1 MKDKESR
8 VLRTLRKLILML
20 LDVTLV
26 NIATLAAI
34 ILVFQVSLPGGQN
47 RLGSFSLALSIVSL
61 LAFYI
66 CGFHKRIWVYF
77 GPAEVFVI
85 IKAVTAAYICQFCL
99 NILLFANYLPHSVFL
114 LSWMMAL
121 FLITG
126 SRLFWKIL
134 RSYNRLKQSSAHQK
148 PVLIVGAGGA
158 GAMVARAIRENDAGI
173 VPVGFIDDSAD
184 KQNMKLYNLPVLGK
198 RDDIPA
204 VVKKYGVKEI
214 IIAIPTASSK
224 TLRELVSISRL
235 TQARLKITPSVFNF
249 INGVMDL
256 SQIKDVEYEDLLHRE
271 PVKVNLDDIA
281 GYLHGKVALVT
292 GAGGSIG
299 SELCRQL
306 ASFGPSLIVLLGR
319 GENSIYEINM
329 DLARRYPMAGRAVE
343 IADVR
348 DRLRIEDIF
357 SRYRPDVVFHAAAH
371 KHVPLIEKSPYEAFI
386 NNVIGTLNVA
396 RAADIYNAK
405 KFILI
410 STDKAVNPQ
419 SVMGATKRVAEMII
433 QKMSTESSTVFAAVR
448 FGNVLGSRGS
458 VVHLFKKQIAS
469 GGPVTVTDP
478 SMVRYFMTIPE
489 AVQLVIQ
496 AGAMAR
502 GGEIFILDMG
512 EPVKIAELARDM
524 IILSGFKPDVD
535 IPITYTGVRPGE
547 KLFEELFTE
556 GERVNT
562 TIHERIMVTE
572 SRYSENDILND
583 LISHPFNQQLDD
595 NKALELL
602 MKLIPGYR
610 STCSSNVEG
619 K

>member
-1 MKDKESR
+1 MKAKDFR
-8 VLRTLRKLILML
+8 LLRTLRKLCLML
-20 LDVTLV
+20 LDVALI
-26 NIATLAAI
+26 NMATVVAI
-34 ILVFQVSLPGGQN
+34 ILIAQVSCLD
-47 RLGSFSLALSIVSL
+47 RYGSFAMTLSTLALF
-61 LAFYI
+61 AFYS
-66 CGFHKRIWVYF
+66 CGLHKRIWAYF
-77 GPAEVFVI
+77 GPAELLVI
-85 IKAVTAAYICQFCL
+85 LKAVTAIFICQLAL
-99 NILLFANYLPHSVFL
+99 NILLFANYLPPGVFL
-114 LSWMMAL
+114 LGWMMAL

-126 SRLFWKIL
+126 SRLFWRIL
-134 RSYNRLKQSSAHQK
+134 RSFKRLKQSSRQQK

-158 GAMVARAIRENDAGI
+158 GATVARAIQENDTGVA
-173 VPVGFIDDSAD
+173 PVGFIDDSAE

-198 RDDIPA
+198 REDLPA
-204 VVKKYGVKEI
+204 VVEKYGVKEI

-224 TLRELVSISRL
+224 TLRELVGFSRL
-235 TQARLKITPSVFNF
+235 TPARLKITPSVINF

-281 GYLHGKVALVT
+281 SYLDRRVVLVT

-306 ASFGPSLIVLLGR
+306 ASFGPSLIILLGR

-329 DLARRYPMAGRAVE
+329 DLANHYPTANRVVE
-343 IADVR
+343 IADIR
-348 DRLRIEDIF
+348 DRYRVEDIF

-386 NNVIGTLNVA
+386 NNVMGTLNVA
-396 RAADIYNAK
+396 RAADAYKAK
-405 KFILI
+405 VFVLI

-433 QKMSTESSTVFAAVR
+433 QKMNEESRTVFAAVR

-458 VVHLFKKQIAS
+458 VVHLFKKQIAA

-478 SMVRYFMTIPE
+478 NMVRYFMTIPE

-512 EPVKIAELARDM
+512 EPVKIADLARDM
-524 IILSGFKPDVD
+524 IILSGYKPDVD

-562 TIHERIMVTE
+562 TVHERIMVTG
-572 SRYSENDILND
+572 SRYLEADSLNE
-583 LISHPFNQQLDD
+583 LISQKYP
-595 NKALELL
+595 
-602 MKLIPGYR
+602 
-610 STCSSNVEG
+610 
-619 K
+619 

>member
-1 MKDKESR
+1 MIVKDTR
-8 VLRTLRKLILML
+8 ILRSIRKLLLML
-20 LDVTLV
+20 LDVMLI
-26 NIATLAAI
+26 NIATVAAI
-34 ILVFQVSLPGGQN
+34 ILFLQVNLLDRYGTFA
-47 RLGSFSLALSIVSL
+47 LTLSIL
-61 LAFYI
+61 FILASYI
-66 CGFHKRIWVYF
+66 CGFHKRIWAYF
-77 GPAEVFVI
+77 SPAEFLVI
-85 IKAVTAAYICQFCL
+85 LKAVTFTFICQLAL
-99 NILLFANYLPHSVFL
+99 NKLYYADYLPDSVFL
-114 LSWMMAL
+114 LSWMLAL
-121 FLITG
+121 FCITG
-126 SRLFWKIL
+126 SRCFWKIL
-134 RSYNRLKQSSAHQK
+134 RAFHRLKQSAHNQK

-158 GAMVARAIRENDAGI
+158 GAMVARAIQENDTGV
-173 VPVGFIDDSAD
+173 VPVGFIDDSSD

-198 RDDIPA
+198 REDIPA
-204 VVKKYGVKEI
+204 VVEKYAVKEI

-224 TLRELVSISRL
+224 SLRELVSFCRL
-235 TQARLKITPSVFNF
+235 TPARLRITPSVFSF
-249 INGVMDL
+249 INGIMDL

-281 GYLHGKVALVT
+281 GYLHGKVVLVT

-306 ASFGPSLIVLLGR
+306 ASFGPSLLVLLGR

-329 DLARRYPMAGRAVE
+329 DLACHYPTANLAVE

-348 DRLRIEDIF
+348 DRIRVNDIF
-357 SRYRPDVVFHAAAH
+357 SRYRPDVIFHAAAH
-371 KHVPLIEKSPYEAFI
+371 KHVPLVEKSPYEAFM
-386 NNVIGTLNVA
+386 NNIIGTLNVA
-396 RAADIYNAK
+396 QAADTFHAGV
-405 KFILI
+405 FVLI

-419 SVMGATKRVAEMII
+419 SVMGATKRVAEMVI
-433 QKMSTESSTVFAAVR
+433 QRINKESRTVLTAVR

-478 SMVRYFMTIPE
+478 GMERYFMTIPE

-512 EPVKIAELARDM
+512 EPVKISDLARDM

-547 KLFEELFTE
+547 KLYEELFTA
-556 GERVNT
+556 GEMVNT
-562 TIHERIMVTE
+562 TAHKRIMVTE
-572 SRYSENDILND
+572 ASYPAEGILNA
-583 LISHPFNQQLDD
+583 LISQQYPFNHELNDEV
-595 NKALELL
+595 ALELL
-602 MKLIPGYR
+602 KKLIPGYR
-610 STCSSNVEG
+610 SSGASHVGG